1 MFSEIISFDYYF
13 LSLVQTLQSPFM
25 DSLMEGISFIGN
37 PVFWMLIAAVI
48 YWLGKANESFY
59 LMNIILFS
67 SAVVGVLKL
76 SIGRV
81 RPGSE
86 MFRVVAADTYLPYSF
101 PSGHATLTSAALHHL
116 GVFVKSNI
124 RIIFVFVMISVAFS
138 RIYLGAHF
146 LTDVIAGLILGII
159 IGELNFKLIKK
170 VRNSKYRPSKLQD
183 EIIVVVLVL
192 IAIVMAFF
200 VSAIPLIAI
209 LLGFYAGFFWSRE
222 TELYKEWKVEKGF
235 RRNAIK
241 LMWGFMGLGLLALFV
256 LYLPNTIIF
265 GFDLAYAAY
274 FIGGLWISLIY
285 PELYQHF
292 FRKLI

>member
-1 MFSEIISFDYYF
+1 MFPELVSFDYYV

-25 DSLMEGISFIGN
+25 DSVMDGVSFIGN
-37 PVFWMLIAAVI
+37 PIFWMLIAAII

-67 SAVVGVLKL
+67 SAVVGALKI
-76 SIGRV
+76 SIGRM
-81 RPGSE
+81 RPSSE
-86 MFRVVAADTYLPYSF
+86 IFRVVVTDTYLPYSF

-124 RIIFVFVMISVAFS
+124 RIIFAFVIVSVAFS

-146 LTDVIAGLILGII
+146 LTDVVAGIILGII
-159 IGELNFKLIKK
+159 IGELNFKLIEK
-170 VRNSKYRPSKLQD
+170 VRNSNYRLSKLQD
-183 EIIVVVLVL
+183 EIIVVGLVLV
-192 IAIVMAFF
+192 AIVMALF
-200 VSAIPLIAI
+200 VSSIPLIAV
-209 LLGFYAGFFWSRE
+209 LLGFYTGFFWSRE
-222 TELYKEWKVEKGF
+222 TQLYKNWKIENGF

-256 LYLPNTIIF
+256 LYVPDVFLF
-265 GFDLAYAAY
+265 GFDLNYIAY
-274 FIGGLWISLIY
+274 FIGGLWISFIY
-285 PELYQHF
+285 PEAYQHF